1 MTDAARSILCLDM
14 GTTRTRVWF
23 VHEGNI
29 VARAAEDFGVR
40 NLVTGKAARTKQS
53 LRNLLH
59 AVEQEAWKH
68 NAVHRPECIVAAGMI
83 GALQGLHEV
92 PHIAAPAGAR
102 QLADA
107 IVRVELVEITQLP
120 LYIVPGVR
128 QQAADSTDEGIC
140 TGDVMRGEESLIVG
154 LVASGRMRARE
165 CLLNLGS
172 HWKWIVLDGEC
183 QIASSRTSLTG
194 EMIHAVQ
201 THTLLASGLSPERP
215 EVFDMHW
222 LHEGMRQSQREGLF
236 RALLCVRLL
245 ELSGRTNSEQRIS
258 FLYGAFIQQE
268 ISVMRTS
275 AFFSEMPHAKV
286 LIAGSPALSMCWQE
300 QLRELGWDAEAMTAE
315 EVERAYLQG
324 LFHLF
329 ANRNDS
335 ESQ

>member
-1 MTDAARSILCLDM
+1 MEAQCRASAR
-14 GTTRTRVWF
+14 
-23 VHEGNI
+23 
-29 VARAAEDFGVR
+29 
-40 NLVTGKAARTKQS
+40 
-53 LRNLLH
+53 
-59 AVEQEAWKH
+59 
-68 NAVHRPECIVAAGMI
+68 VHRCRGNDWRSTGIAR
-83 GALQGLHEV
+83 GARILRR
-92 PHIAAPAGAR
+92 PAGAR

-236 RALLCVRLL
+236 RALLCVRPAGV
-245 ELSGRTNSEQRIS
+245 ERTNEQRAAHLIPLWS
-258 FLYGAFIQQE
+258 FY
-268 ISVMRTS
+268 S
-275 AFFSEMPHAKV
+275 AGDLCDADVRV
-286 LIAGSPALSMCWQE
+286 LL
-300 QLRELGWDAEAMTAE
+300 
-315 EVERAYLQG
+315 
-324 LFHLF
+324 
-329 ANRNDS
+329 
-335 ESQ
+335 